1 MEDAMKYMMLIYGNL
16 TREEVAAL
24 PPDEQQALYAEWGAL
39 NGTPGMTPG
48 SELAE
53 PAAAT
58 TVRADGAETLVT
70 DGPFA
75 TVKEALAGWFIL
87 EVPDLD
93 AAIEVAGRVP
103 NVKRGGSVEIRPL
116 VER

>member
-1 MEDAMKYMMLIYGNL
+1 MKYMMLIYGNI
-16 TREEVAAL
+16 TRVEDAAL

-39 NGTPGMTPG
+39 NSTPGMTPG
-48 SELAE
+48 NELAE

-58 TVRADGAETLVT
+58 TVRADGAATLVT
-70 DGPFA
+70 DGPFP

-87 EVPDLD
+87 EAADLD
-93 AAIEVAGRVP
+93 AAIEVANRVP